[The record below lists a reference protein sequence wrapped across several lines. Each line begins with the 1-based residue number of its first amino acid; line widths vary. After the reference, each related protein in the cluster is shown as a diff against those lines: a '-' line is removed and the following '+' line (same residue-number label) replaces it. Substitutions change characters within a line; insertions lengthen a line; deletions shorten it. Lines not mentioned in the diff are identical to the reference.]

1 MGSED
6 EADATAEDFAGEFDK
21 NDAQGKLVES
31 ELGATPN
38 DSASSAS
45 AEAEL
50 TREELSKSGEFS
62 NPDGFEEENLGDYY
76 VGSEDEADATAED
89 FAGEFDKNDAQ
100 GKLVES
106 ELGATPNDS
115 ASSASAEAEL
125 TREELSKSG
134 EFSNPDGFEEE
145 NLGDYYVGSEDE
157 ADATAEDF
165 AGEFDKMTLRK
176 LVESELGATQ
186 MIQHHQHLQ
195 KQN

>member
-1 MGSED
+1 MWV
-6 EADATAEDFAGEFDK
+6 ARTKLTQQRRLCREFDK
-21 NDAQGKLVES
+21 NDAHGKLVES

-38 DSASSAS
+38 DSAS

-89 FAGEFDKNDAQ
+89 FAGEFDKNDAH

-106 ELGATPNDS
+106 ELGATPND
-115 ASSASAEAEL
+115 SASAEAEL

-145 NLGDYYVGSEDE
+145 NLGDYYVGSED
-157 ADATAEDF
+157 
-165 AGEFDKMTLRK
+165 G
-176 LVESELGATQ
+176 S
-186 MIQHHQHLQ
+186 
-195 KQN
+195 